1 MFFGESYQKTIFKFN
16 IFSCFVFTPCST
28 SETTHPCY
36 LRVMICFQGDL
47 SVHVWELDVESLE
60 SLGRIE
66 AVFSHGAVLLHRTAG
81 QTRPQGLD

>member
-1 MFFGESYQKTIFKFN
+1 
-16 IFSCFVFTPCST
+16 
-28 SETTHPCY
+28 
-36 LRVMICFQGDL
+36 MICFQGDL